1 MSFRQAK
8 SSQLM
13 RMARR
18 FPWKTCSLVVYYWP
32 GVHIKKKGREML
44 YLECEVR
51 KPAGLRDNDVLAL
64 VADHTGDREQIQ
76 VERNFLVQRGDRY
89 FLPVWAVAQ
98 DHVKRLVEV
107 ELPEESAGGTNR
119 IWVRADKVFYQQEEV
134 SA

>member
-1 MSFRQAK
+1 
-8 SSQLM
+8 
-13 RMARR
+13 
-18 FPWKTCSLVVYYWP
+18 
-32 GVHIKKKGREML
+32 ML

-64 VADHTGDREQIQ
+64 VTDHTGGREQIQ
-76 VERNFLVQRGDRY
+76 VERNFLVQRGGRY

-107 ELPEESAGGTNR
+107 ELPEESAVGTNR
-119 IWVRADKVFYQQEEV
+119 IWVRADKVFHQQEEV